1 MQRPGMGASDPL
13 SKETKAAATKLF
25 EAFFH
30 AETLETTLAAFSRV
44 KECLG
49 IKEGRINQ
57 FYPIMKVGGLFFV

>member
-1 MQRPGMGASDPL
+1 MSRLNQSNDPL

-30 AETLETTLAAFSRV
+30 AETLETTLAAFARV

-49 IKEGRINQ
+49 IREGRIYQ
-57 FYPIMKVGGLFFV
+57 FYPIMKVTGVL